1 MKFLV
6 TGAGGQLGKA
16 IESISNKIRYE
27 FILLKKQDI
36 DITNKNQINI
46 IKKYNPDF
54 IINTAAYTDVDSA
67 EKNYKEAI
75 SVNRDGPKNL
85 AIIANEL
92 DIPLIHISTDYVFD
106 GLKPEPYN
114 EDDITNPINKYGTSK
129 LLGENEILTIHNKV
143 IIIRTSW
150 LFSIHGK
157 NFVNTML
164 SVAKKNNEIN
174 VINDQ
179 YGSPTSCNGLA
190 KACIKICETIS
201 KNNSININWGIYHFS
216 GYPFVNWHEYA
227 TSIFEIQ
234 NLDLNITKIKPISSD
249 DYKSKTKRPKNS
261 TLSNNKIKEEF
272 GINPDDWRN
281 ELNMILSKYEH

>member
-85 AIIANEL
+85 AIANEL
-92 DIPLIHISTDYVFD
+92 DIPLIHISTDYV
-106 GLKPEPYN
+106 
-114 EDDITNPINKYGTSK
+114 
-129 LLGENEILTIHNKV
+129 
-143 IIIRTSW
+143 
-150 LFSIHGK
+150 
-157 NFVNTML
+157 
-164 SVAKKNNEIN
+164 
-174 VINDQ
+174 
-179 YGSPTSCNGLA
+179 
-190 KACIKICETIS
+190 
-201 KNNSININWGIYHFS
+201 
-216 GYPFVNWHEYA
+216 
-227 TSIFEIQ
+227 
-234 NLDLNITKIKPISSD
+234 
-249 DYKSKTKRPKNS
+249 
-261 TLSNNKIKEEF
+261 
-272 GINPDDWRN
+272 
-281 ELNMILSKYEH
+281 